1 MINLCVFIFTLFE
14 VYQDKFLEVRWL
26 GQRINAPIVLLDIT
40 KFSSIGIVPFF
51 IPTNSIWKYQ
61 LPCRLANKCT
71 VKLQIFANLMS
82 LGCILKKG
90 THLRTLKICNGK
102 IKPRM
107 KRPLERMGVAGM
119 TWCVLH
125 YTYIN

>member
-51 IPTNSIWKYQ
+51 IPTNSI
-61 LPCRLANKCT
+61 
-71 VKLQIFANLMS
+71 
-82 LGCILKKG
+82 
-90 THLRTLKICNGK
+90 
-102 IKPRM
+102 
-107 KRPLERMGVAGM
+107 
-119 TWCVLH
+119 
-125 YTYIN
+125 